1 MQVEGRADRDGCDEM
16 VDQMYRVISDDV
28 VIGEDTI
35 VWHFTNLYGCEIGSH
50 CKIGSYTEIGSGVKV
65 GNYVKIEAKVFIPI
79 GVTIEDYAFVGPG
92 VSFTNDTYPRSA
104 EFVDGEPKLKEEFDV
119 KRTIVRKGASIGAGS
134 VILPGVTIGKGALVG
149 AGSVVKED
157 VPDFAIVVG
166 TPSKTIGK
174 VPDEDEYY
182 ENL

>member
-1 MQVEGRADRDGCDEM
+1 MVEIM
-16 VDQMYRVISDDV
+16 HRVIGDDV
-28 VIGEDTI
+28 KIGEETI
-35 VWHFTNLYGCEIGSH
+35 VWHFTNLYGCEIGHH

-65 GNYVKIEAKVFIPI
+65 GNYVKIEAKVFIPV

-92 VSFTNDTYPRSA
+92 VSFTNDLYPRSA
-104 EFVDGEPKLKEEFDV
+104 EFVDGVPRLKEEFDV
-119 KRTIVRKGASIGAGS
+119 KRTIVKKGASIGAGT

-166 TPSKTIGK
+166 TPSKTVGK
-174 VPDEDEYY
+174 VPDKDEYY
-182 ENL
+182 QNL